1 MGECLPPASDEL
13 LDRYAAVLHT
23 LGAAHGITGLRHG
36 RPGWLVGD
44 VAPGRTLM
52 DMARF
57 ELEAE
62 SLLGAG
68 VALMASSAPAAAGM
82 AGAPLRVTSAA

>member
-1 MGECLPPASDEL
+1 MSTCLPPASDEL
-13 LDRYAAVLHT
+13 LDRYGGVLHT

-36 RPGWLVGD
+36 RPGVVVGD
-44 VAPGRTLM
+44 VAPGRTYF

-62 SLLGAG
+62 SLLKAS
-68 VALMASSAPAAAGM
+68 VALVSSDAPAAAVM
-82 AGAPLRVTSAA
+82 AGAPLRVTAAA